1 MAWGNIE
8 LATIARLQD
17 YTSIKQNEDN
27 KNVAMQSNLVSNMH
41 QQEEQKANQVT
52 EAVKAEWLNKK
63 FHGKEKGNGEYSGQ
77 GEKKKRE
84 KEPDRVIKKEN
95 AKSHSGFDIRI

>member
-41 QQEEQKANQVT
+41 QQEEQT
-52 EAVKAEWLNKK
+52 
-63 FHGKEKGNGEYSGQ
+63 F
-77 GEKKKRE
+77 
-84 KEPDRVIKKEN
+84 
-95 AKSHSGFDIRI
+95 